1 MHIEGKV
8 IQFNQAIDV
17 NDRPDQFTYP
27 FYYQPHPWS
36 IQAAEQIQDY
46 LLSQQD
52 FEHNFG
58 LDESDSESAI
68 GKMFGVLVVEV
79 CPNQFGFLA
88 AVSGKL
94 ANSNHHRVFVPPV
107 FDMLEEGS
115 YFKKE
120 EQEINRLTLRIEA
133 LELQP
138 ALHEAKTFLAQEE
151 DLRAIR
157 LEEQRTKGRLA
168 KQERKQWRKDALEQL
183 QGQALEYRLGK
194 IKHESL
200 CFKFYLKDLIHYW
213 DLRIQ
218 QAAEPVDRFM
228 QIINQLKE
236 ERKQRSAALQKRL
249 FSEYDFLNIL
259 GERQSLEHIFSA
271 LGLEK
276 PPAGA
281 GECAAPKLLHYAFK
295 HGLNPVCMAEFW
307 WGMSPKSEVRK
318 HKHFYP
324 ACRGKCYP
332 ILGHMLAGM
341 DVADNPLSG
350 QSGSEK
356 QLQILH
362 EDDDLLVI
370 GKPHEFLSV
379 PGKVELDSVYTRIQE
394 MFPSITGPI
403 IVHRLDMAT
412 SGIMLLA
419 KHKEAH
425 RALQA
430 QFIERTVKKR
440 YEALLEGELNEDK
453 GRIEL
458 PLRVDLDDRPR
469 QLVCYEHGKP
479 AITIWEKRAVNDG
492 FTKVYFYPVTG
503 RTHQL
508 RVHAAHHLGLNL
520 PIVGDDLYG
529 QSADRLHL
537 HAGFISFTHP
547 STGKP
552 MKFSVPAEF

>member
-1 MHIEGKV
+1 MQIKGKV

-27 FYYQPHPWS
+27 FYYQPHTWS
-36 IQAAEQIQDY
+36 IQAAEQIQAY

-58 LDESDSESAI
+58 LDNSDAAI

-79 CPNQFGFLA
+79 RPNEFGFLA

-94 ANSNHHRVFVPPV
+94 ANSNHHSVFVPPV

-115 YFKKE
+115 YFRKE
-120 EQEINRLTLRIEA
+120 EQEINAITLRIEA
-133 LELQP
+133 LETQP
-138 ALHEAKTFLAQEE
+138 ELYEAKAFLAQEE
-151 DLRAIR
+151 DLRTIR
-157 LEEQRTKGRLA
+157 LEEQRAKGRLA
-168 KQERKQWRKDALEQL
+168 KQERKQWRAAALEQL
-183 QGQALEYRLGK
+183 QGQALEERLGK

-218 QAAEPVDRFM
+218 QATEKVNRFM
-228 QIINQLKE
+228 KTINLLKK

-249 FSEYDFLNIL
+249 FSEYDFLNIR
-259 GERQSLEHIFSA
+259 GERQSLEDIFSV

-281 GECAAPKLLHYAFK
+281 GECAAPKLLHYAFN
-295 HGLNPVCMAEFW
+295 HGLKPVCMAEFW

-341 DVADNPLSG
+341 DVADNPLEG
-350 QSGSEK
+350 QTGSDK

-362 EDDDLLVI
+362 EDEDLLVI
-370 GKPHEFLSV
+370 VKPHEFLSV

-419 KHKEAH
+419 KNKEAH

-458 PLRVDLDDRPR
+458 PLRVDLEDRPR
-469 QLVCYEHGKP
+469 QLVCYEHGKS
-479 AITIWEKRAVNDG
+479 AVTIWEKRKVSEG
-492 FTKVYFYPVTG
+492 RTKVYFYPITG

-508 RVHAAHHLGLNL
+508 RVHAAHHLGLNAA
-520 PIVGDDLYG
+520 IVGDDLYG

-537 HAGFISFTHP
+537 HAGFISFNHP

>member
-1 MHIEGKV
+1 MRIEGKV

-36 IQAAEQIQDY
+36 IQAADQIQDY

-58 LDESDSESAI
+58 LDESDSESPI

-79 CPNQFGFLA
+79 RPNQFGFLA

-120 EQEINRLTLRIEA
+120 EQEINGLTLRIEA

-157 LEEQRTKGRLA
+157 LEEQRTKGRQA
-168 KQERKQWRKDALEQL
+168 KQERKQWRKDAIEQL
-183 QGQALEYRLGK
+183 QGQALEDCLGK

-218 QAAEPVDRFM
+218 QAAEPVGRFM

-236 ERKQRSAALQKRL
+236 ERKQRSAALHKRL
-249 FSEYDFLNIL
+249 FSEYDFLNIR

-356 QLQILH
+356 QLKILH

-370 GKPHEFLSV
+370 VKPHEFLSV

-440 YEALLEGELNEDK
+440 YEALLEGEFNEDK

-469 QLVCYEHGKP
+469 QLVCYKHGKP

-492 FTKVYFYPVTG
+492 YTKVYFYPVTG

-508 RVHAAHHLGLNL
+508 RVHAAHHLGLNS

-529 QSADRLHL
+529 QSAERLHL